1 MIFAAGFGT
10 RMGALTADR
19 PKPLVE
25 VAGRPLIDHALAL
38 GAGAGVGRVVVN
50 LHYRGEMLA
59 EHLAGRPGVA
69 LSWERARI
77 LDTGG
82 GLVAA
87 RPLLGE
93 GAVWTLNSDAVWTG
107 SNPLAILGR
116 DWDARHMGALL
127 MLVAADAARGRG
139 QGAPGDFALAPDG
152 RLVRGGPF
160 VYTGAQVIATG
171 ALDGFA
177 DPVFSLNR
185 VWDRLIAEG
194 RAYGVVHDGG
204 WCDVGHPGGIAE
216 AEAMI
221 AGNLPGG

>member
-1 MIFAAGFGT
+1 
-10 RMGALTADR
+10 MGALTADR

-25 VAGRPLIDHALAL
+25 VAGRPLIDHSLAL
-38 GAGAGVGRVVVN
+38 GAGAGVGRIVVN

-59 EHLAGRPGVA
+59 THLARHPGVA

-82 GLVAA
+82 GLAAA

-93 GAVWTLNSDAVWTG
+93 GAVWTMNADAVWTG
-107 SNPLAILGR
+107 PNPLAILAR
-116 DWDARHMGALL
+116 DWDGSHMGALL
-127 MLVAADAARGRG
+127 MLVAPGAARGRE
-139 QGAPGDFALAPDG
+139 QKAKGDFALAPDG
-152 RLVRGGPF
+152 RIVRGGPF
-160 VYTGAQVIATG
+160 VYSGAQVITTG
-171 ALDGFA
+171 ALDGFDEPA
-177 DPVFSLNR
+177 FSLNR

-194 RAYGVVHDGG
+194 RAFGVVHHGG

-221 AGNLPGG
+221 AESGPLG